1 MAVTTHRGQ
10 LVIDVRH
17 TWPDGRRERIRFRVP
32 ADRQS
37 PRKAAAY
44 ERMVLAQLAQG
55 IDPRED
61 EEEESARP
69 GAPRLRDFWPDFIAY
84 QASNAN
90 KRTNRPRT
98 IFEAEGMFRRW
109 LKPVLGGRRLDEID
123 ARQADRLAA
132 ALESGQVT
140 GRRLGPSSVA
150 NALGLLRRMLSV
162 ARRWGLIERVPEI
175 DVSKPKPD
183 KIEEEQFL
191 THDETTALF
200 AAADARWRG
209 VFIIGC
215 RAGLRLGEL
224 RALRNCDVDLD
235 GRRLHIR
242 KSWDERTQVLGPPKG
257 GKSREVPLTPDAADV
272 LRGLRRGRAPDLVFP
287 GQRAVRFS
295 RTSLDRALKI
305 AGETAGINKHLHA
318 HLMRHTY
325 ASHCVAAG
333 IPSRILMM
341 WGGWESEAMLARYA
355 HLRPRD
361 VEHWADR
368 IVPAHLAVSTA
379 KARPTEPNFG
389 YRLGTR
395 QAGGSKTTS

>member
-32 ADRQS
+32 VDRQS

-44 ERMVLAQLAQG
+44 ERTVLAQLAQG

-61 EEEESARP
+61 EEEKSATP
-69 GAPRLRDFWPDFIAY
+69 GVPRLRDFWPDFIAY

-90 KRTNRPRT
+90 KRMNRPRT

-109 LKPVLGGRRLDEID
+109 LEPVLGGHRLDEID
-123 ARQADRLAA
+123 AREADRLAA
-132 ALESGQVT
+132 ALESGKVT
-140 GRRLGPSSVA
+140 GRRLGTSSVA
-150 NALGLLRRMLSV
+150 NALGLLRRILSV
-162 ARRWGLIERVPEI
+162 ARRWNLIERVPEI

-183 KIEEEQFL
+183 KLEEEQFL
-191 THDETTALF
+191 THDEATALF
-200 AAADARWRG
+200 AAANARWRG

-215 RAGLRLGEL
+215 RTGLRLGEL

-235 GRRLHIR
+235 GPRLHVR
-242 KSWDERTQVLGPPKG
+242 KSWDERTRVLGPPKG
-257 GKSREVPLTPDAADV
+257 GKSREVPLTPDAAEV
-272 LRGLRRGRAPDLVFP
+272 LRGLTRGRAQDLVFP
-287 GQRAVRFS
+287 GQRTIRFS
-295 RTSLDRALKI
+295 RTSMDRALKI
-305 AGETAGINKHLHA
+305 AGDKAGINKHLHA
-318 HLMRHTY
+318 HLLRHTY
-325 ASHCVAAG
+325 ASHCVMAG

-361 VEHWADR
+361 VEHWAAR
-368 IVPAHLAVSTA
+368 IVPSQLAAAATRNESTG
-379 KARPTEPNFG
+379 PNFG
-389 YRLGTR
+389 YRLGTH
-395 QAGGSKTTS
+395 ADGGSKTVS